1 MYRLRDGA
9 LEVLLGH
16 PGGPYWTRKDIGAW
30 TLPKGEYDHTEQPLD
45 AALREFNEETGF
57 TATPPFLPLGELRM
71 KSGKRIT
78 AWAFEG
84 DADPARLECNSFEIE
99 WPPRSGLMRSFPE
112 IDRAQWFGLDEARR
126 RLLPGQAGF
135 IDRLLAALAPA
146 QSPSSPLLPPSPPGR
161 EPG

>member
-1 MYRLRDGA
+1 MYRLRDA
-9 LEVLLGH
+9 AVEVLLGH

-45 AALREFNEETGF
+45 AAQREFGEETGF
-57 TATPPFLPLGELRM
+57 AAAPPFLPLGELRL

-84 DADPARLECNSFEIE
+84 DADPTQLECNSFEIE
-99 WPPRSGLMRSFPE
+99 WPPRSGQMRSFPE
-112 IDRAQWFGLDEARR
+112 IDRVQWFDLDEARR

-135 IDRLLAALAPA
+135 IDRLLAVLAPA
-146 QSPSSPLLPPSPPGR
+146 PPPSPSPAPSGR
-161 EPG
+161 GLG